1 MTREEVKQKVIEI
14 ISEQVAYDQDDP
26 ITEEMTLDDLT
37 MDSLDKVEVLM
48 SLEEEYET
56 NITDED
62 AERCVTVGDVVDL
75 MDRILHP
82 EVETTEVPASE
93 SDAEDTSK

>member
-1 MTREEVKQKVIEI
+1 MTREEVKQKVIEV

-26 ITEEMTLDDLT
+26 ITEDMTLDDLT

-48 SLEEEYET
+48 SLEEEYDV

-62 AERCVTVGDVVDL
+62 AEKCVTVKDVVDL
-75 MDRILHP
+75 MDRVLNP
-82 EVETTEVPASE
+82 AESEEVSASE
-93 SDAEDTSK
+93 SDAEEASK